1 MAAAGVSTV
10 AASRPGI
17 VHLVL
22 ALGGFAIGTTEFA
35 TMSLLPYLAHDLQIS
50 VPVAGHV
57 ISAYA
62 LGVVVGAPLIT
73 VLAARLPRRTL
84 LVALMGIY
92 ALANGLSGG
101 FAAWVVALIAD
112 RAPRAV
118 DTGSG
123 PYRVSS
129 SS

>member
-1 MAAAGVSTV
+1 MISNREHGMTAESGTVETAATSR
-10 AASRPGI
+10 AAI

-35 TMSLLPYLAHDLQIS
+35 TMSLLPYLAHDLKVS

-62 LGVVVGAPLIT
+62 LGVLVGAPLIA

-84 LVALMGIY
+84 LIALM
-92 ALANGLSGG
+92 ALVTRNGRTA
-101 FAAWVVALIAD
+101 FEA
-112 RAPRAV
+112 R
-118 DTGSG
+118 
-123 PYRVSS
+123 
-129 SS
+129 